1 MIDLRHIEPHGDT
14 GLPRSFLPLGGTV
27 RHLRAQIEAATGS
40 AVTTRAFGAPA
51 LWSPAAPAAEDGRA
65 VLRVAPGPLLSPYD
79 SPETGLSSLR
89 LTYAGRPVGGE
100 APSPDLGDLLRA
112 RRLAGF
118 NRFPPSPAPRTEAA
132 FAGAAPPDLALIDA
146 RLAASPRQLRG
157 FLDRLLS
164 DHPGTRFAAA
174 GPDGCPPDAAPADS
188 RLTVIADPV
197 DPWPLFARAAR
208 IHVSRWGA
216 GCEAELTGA
225 GCHCADPAA
234 GPRPAD
240 EAAFLALG
248 YGAGVHG
255 FDPWTRRPI
264 PLAEAVER
272 VAWLRD
278 RFLGNDRRV
287 VLVGVSG
294 WKRTAL
300 DVFATGP
307 AGPPLHTMTADEA
320 VTLARAQNGRIRAW
334 ATRCPEQLPRLCAE
348 AGLPFARIEDGFL
361 RSVGLGASL
370 EPGASI
376 VVDDLGI
383 YYDPRVESRLARILK
398 DTDFSAGMRARAA
411 DLREAIVARRLSKY
425 NVGLAGI
432 GEDWPSDRRIVLVP
446 GQVEDDASV
455 LTGSPRVRGN
465 LALLRAARARNPD
478 AFLLYKPHP
487 DVEAGFRLGAIPDEA
502 VRALADRVVGGTSI
516 VDLLDRC
523 HHVETMTSL
532 AGFEALIRGLTVAVH
547 GRPFYAGWGLT
558 EDLAPG
564 ADRGRTLSLD
574 ALVAGALILYP
585 LYLDPVAMKPCT
597 PEQLLDRLSEARAAA
612 APSRLAIGTL
622 RHATMRL
629 RYAVINPILRRLRAR
644 RGVRSESGR

>member
-1 MIDLRHIEPHGDT
+1 MIDLRHIEPRGDN
-14 GLPRSFLPLGGTV
+14 GLPRSYLPLGRAV
-27 RHLRAQIEAATGS
+27 RLLRVQIEAATGAS
-40 AVTTRAFGAPA
+40 LSFRSPGPPA
-51 LWSPAAPAAEDGRA
+51 LWSATGKADGGA
-65 VLRVAPGPLLSPYD
+65 ILRVAPGPLVSPYD
-79 SPETGLSSLR
+79 SPETGLSSLQLR
-89 LTYAGRPVGGE
+89 YAGRPIGGE
-100 APSPDLGDLLRA
+100 PPSPDLGDLLRA
-112 RRLAGF
+112 RGLSGS
-118 NRFPPSPAPRTEAA
+118 NRFARSLKQASASLFAESDRPA
-132 FAGAAPPDLALIDA
+132 LALVDPVT
-146 RLAASPRQLRG
+146 AASPPSLRA
-157 FLDRLLS
+157 FLTRLLAEN
-164 DHPGTRFAAA
+164 PGTHFVAA
-174 GPDGCPPDAAPADS
+174 GPDGCPRNGTPTDP
-188 RLTVIADPV
+188 RLTVIANPA
-197 DPWPLFARAAR
+197 DPWALFPLAAR
-208 IHVSRWGA
+208 IHVARWDA
-216 GCEAELTGA
+216 ACEAALA
-225 GCHCADPAA
+225 GFEADCPDPAA
-234 GPRPAD
+234 GPRPVD
-240 EAAFLALG
+240 EMAFLALR

-255 FDPWTRRPI
+255 FDPWTRQLI

-294 WKRTAL
+294 WKRAAL

-307 AGPPLHTMTADEA
+307 AGSPLHTMIAEEA
-320 VTLARAQNGRIRAW
+320 ATLARSHDGRVQAW

-348 AGLPFARIEDGFL
+348 AGIPFARIEDGFL

-383 YYDPRVESRLARILK
+383 YYDPRVESRLARTLK
-398 DTDFSAGMRARAA
+398 EAEFPTGLTARAA
-411 DLREAIVARRLSKY
+411 ALRESIVARRLSKY
-425 NVGLAGI
+425 NVGLEAV
-432 GEDWPSDRRIVLVP
+432 GEDWPTDRRIVLVP

-455 LTGSPRVRGN
+455 LTGSPQVRGN

-487 DVEAGFRLGAIPDEA
+487 DVEAGFRPGAIPEDE
-502 VRALADRVVGGTSI
+502 VRRLADRVVGGFSI

-564 ADRGRTLSLD
+564 AARGRRLSLD
-574 ALVAGALILYP
+574 ELVAGALILYP

-597 PEQLLDRLSEARAAA
+597 PEHLLDRLSEARAAA
-612 APSRLAIGTL
+612 PPSRLALGAA

-629 RYAVINPILRRLRAR
+629 RYALINPILRRLRAR